1 MHYHLIGICGT
12 AMASLAGMLQARGHR
27 VTGSDENVYPPMST
41 MLESIGIQ
49 LMKGYQASHVG
60 APDCVVVGNA
70 IPRGNPE
77 VEETLNRR
85 LLYRSLPE
93 ILKDEFIRGRRC
105 LVVAGTHGKTTTTSL
120 AAWVIDQAG
129 LNPSFLVGGVV
140 QNFGASFRVTG
151 SDYFIIEGDEYDT
164 AYFDKGPKFM
174 HYLPEIAVVNNIE
187 FDHAD
192 IYKDL
197 DAVKLAFRRL
207 MNLVP
212 GNGRLIV
219 GWDSPHVRD
228 VVASFGRK
236 LFTQL
241 ETFGT
246 CDDAKWQARDISVSA
261 AQLRG
266 PQPDSPAG
274 VGRSERA
281 TTEPA
286 SNAMTSFTVFR
297 EGAKWGEFTTP
308 LIGDFNIRNCL
319 AAIVAADAWGVDQQ
333 TIGDALA
340 TFKSVRRRCEV
351 RGEVKGITIID
362 DFAHHPTAVRETL
375 AALRTKYRDRR
386 LIAIF
391 EPRSRTSC
399 HATFQDAY
407 IDAFA
412 PADYVIVSRVYDAQ
426 RAAEMG
432 GILDIETLIDKV
444 GAQGKPAQAITE
456 VDEIVANLKQEL
468 RPGDVVAIM
477 SNGGFGGIHEKLLAV
492 LSEPPAV
499 AGG

>member
-41 MLESIGIQ
+41 MLQSLGIQ
-49 LMKGYQASHVG
+49 VMHGYKAEHIGFTGEADRMPANGRQDDG
-60 APDCVVVGNA
+60 APGCVVVGNA

-77 VEETLNRR
+77 VEATLSRR

-93 ILKDEFIRGRRC
+93 VLKDEFIRGRRS

-140 QNFGASFRVTG
+140 QNFGVSFRVTD
-151 SDYFIIEGDEYDT
+151 SEYFIIEGDEYDT

-212 GNGRLIV
+212 GNGRVIV
-219 GWDSPHVRD
+219 GWDSLPVRE
-228 VVASFGRK
+228 VVQSFGEK

-246 CDDAKWQARDISVSA
+246 SDDANWQTRDIDFAAGMTQFSV
-261 AQLRG
+261 G
-266 PQPDSPAG
+266 HK
-274 VGRSERA
+274 
-281 TTEPA
+281 
-286 SNAMTSFTVFR
+286 
-297 EGAKWGEFTTP
+297 GAKWADFRTP
-308 LIGDFNIRNCL
+308 LIGEFNVRNCL
-319 AAIVAADAWGVDQQ
+319 AVIVAADAWGVERQA
-333 TIGDALA
+333 IVDALA
-340 TFKSVRRRCEV
+340 SFKSVRRRCEV
-351 RGEVKGITIID
+351 RGEVNRITVID

-375 AALRTKYRDRR
+375 AALRTKYSDRR
-386 LIAIF
+386 LIAVF

-399 HATFQDAY
+399 HATFQDY
-407 IDAFA
+407 YVDAFA

-432 GILDIETLIDKV
+432 GVLDIEKLIEDIA
-444 GAQGKPAQAITE
+444 AQNKPAFAITE
-456 VDEIVANLKQEL
+456 IAEIVNTLQSEL
-468 RPGDVVAIM
+468 RSGDVVAIM
-477 SNGGFGGIHEKLLAV
+477 SNGSFGGIHERLLRA
-492 LSEPPAV
+492 LQGTPPRDS
-499 AGG
+499 

>member
-27 VTGSDENVYPPMST
+27 VTGSDENVYPPMSV
-41 MLESIGIQ
+41 MLESLGIQ
-49 LMKGYQASHVG
+49 IMKGYDAAHVG
-60 APDCVVVGNA
+60 SPDFIVVGNA

-77 VEETLNRR
+77 VEATLNRR
-85 LLYRSLPE
+85 LTYRSLPE
-93 ILKDEFIRGRRC
+93 VLKEEFIRGRRS
-105 LVVAGTHGKTTTTSL
+105 LVIAGTHGKTTTTSL

-140 QNFGASFRVTG
+140 QNFGVSFRVTE

-174 HYLPEIAVVNNIE
+174 HYLPEIAIVNNIE

-219 GWDSPHVRD
+219 GWDSPPVRE
-228 VVASFGRK
+228 VVASFGKR
-236 LFTQL
+236 LFTNL

-246 CDDAKWQARDISVSA
+246 SNGAKWQAHNISYSEGMTHFLVS
-261 AQLRG
+261 Q
-266 PQPDSPAG
+266 
-274 VGRSERA
+274 
-281 TTEPA
+281 
-286 SNAMTSFTVFR
+286 
-297 EGAKWGEFTTP
+297 EGETWAEVSTP
-308 LIGDFNIRNCL
+308 LSGDFNVRNCL
-319 AAIVAADAWGVDQQ
+319 AAIVAADAWGIEWK
-333 TIGDALA
+333 TIRNALA
-340 TFKSVRRRCEV
+340 TFKSVRRRLEV
-351 RGEVKGITIID
+351 RGEINGVTVID

-375 AALRTKYRDRR
+375 AALKTKYDGRR
-386 LIAIF
+386 IIAVF

-399 HATFQDAY
+399 HATFQTAY

-412 PADYVIVSRVYDAQ
+412 PADYVIISRVYDAG

-432 GILDIETLIDKV
+432 GVLDIEQLIQDIS
-444 GAQGKPAQAITE
+444 ATGKSASAITE
-456 VDEIVANLKQEL
+456 VHEIVAALKNEL
-468 RPGDVVAIM
+468 RSGDVVAVM
-477 SNGGFGGIHEKLLAV
+477 SNGAFGGIHEKLITAL
-492 LSEPPAV
+492 
-499 AGG
+499 AGGN

>member
-12 AMASLAGMLQARGHR
+12 AMASLAGMLKARGH
-27 VTGSDENVYPPMST
+27 VVSGSDENVYPPMST

-49 LMKGYQASHVG
+49 IMRGYQA
-60 APDCVVVGNA
+60 ANLNPTPDCVVVGNA

-85 LLYRSLPE
+85 LVYRSLPE
-93 ILKDEFIRGRRC
+93 VLKDEFIRGRRS
-105 LVVAGTHGKTTTTSL
+105 LVVAGTHGKTTTTSI
-120 AAWVIDQAG
+120 ASWVVDQAG

-140 QNFGASFRVTG
+140 QNFGVSFRVTD

-174 HYLPEIAVVNNIE
+174 HYLPEIAIVNNIE

-219 GWDSPHVRD
+219 GLDSPPVRE
-228 VVASFGRK
+228 VVASFGQK
-236 LFTQL
+236 LFTNL

-246 CDDAKWQARDISVSA
+246 GDDAKWQARNIRFA
-261 AQLRG
+261 EG
-266 PQPDSPAG
+266 
-274 VGRSERA
+274 
-281 TTEPA
+281 
-286 SNAMTSFTVFR
+286 MTRFDVWR
-297 EGAKWGEFTTP
+297 DGAKWAEFSTP
-308 LIGDFNIRNCL
+308 LIGDFNVRNSL
-319 AAIVAADAWGVDQQ
+319 AAIIAADAWGIERQA
-333 TIGDALA
+333 IAEALQ
-340 TFKSVRRRCEV
+340 TFKSVRRRLEV
-351 RGEVKGITIID
+351 RGEVNGITVID

-375 AALRTKYRDRR
+375 AALRTKYAGRR
-386 LIAIF
+386 LIAVF

-399 HATFQDAY
+399 HATFQQTYVA
-407 IDAFA
+407 AFA
-412 PADYVIVSRVYDAQ
+412 PADYVIVSRVYDSQ

-432 GILDIETLIDKV
+432 GVLDIEKLIEEV
-444 GAQGKPAQAITE
+444 AGSGKPALAITE
-456 VDEIVANLKQEL
+456 VDEIVENLRNEL
-468 RPGDVVAIM
+468 RSGDVVAIM
-477 SNGGFGGIHEKLLAV
+477 SNGGFGGIHEKLISALA
-492 LSEPPAV
+492 S
-499 AGG
+499 